1 MPHPK
6 DMSRRQFLTRAGGAA
21 LAIPSLS
28 AILAACT
35 KPGSSASASGS
46 PTRPIATPQNPVTLP
61 LNGQPI
67 DASTPVETGAT
78 LLMYN
83 WVDYTYKKVIAEFE
97 SEYNCSVDYTT
108 FNNMEEG
115 IQKVVSG
122 QVKPDVFFP
131 TTDYLSRLVYEDL
144 LQPLQHELIPN
155 MEANVWKAFW
165 DPGPYYDRGWRYT
178 VPYVIYTTGVGYRR
192 DDIPDS
198 KAAQEGYDLIW
209 DPAYKGKISYYDSY
223 RDAIG
228 MAILRDG
235 GTDVNTG
242 DQATIDQAKNA
253 ILQLV
258 NDLSASLNINGMY
271 AKLPEGQYVVGQ
283 AWSGDMVGAQ
293 WYLPKGTPASVLGY
307 WYPEDHKGLIG
318 NDLIAIPAG
327 AKNPVLAHKFLN
339 FLLDKKWG
347 FVNFSQWNGYQPPF
361 TSIQPDSLISQGVVP
376 ANLSAAVV
384 TEDMFT
390 QGYLQTEL
398 PPDVDQKWQ
407 AAWSEISAGG

>member
-35 KPGSSASASGS
+35 KPGSSQSASGS
-46 PTRPIATPQNPVTLP
+46 PTRPIASPQNPVTLP

-67 DASTPVETGAT
+67 DASKPVETGAT

-97 SEYNCSVDYTT
+97 NEYNCSVDYTT

-115 IQKVVSG
+115 IQKIVSG

-155 MEANVWKAFW
+155 MEANVWKTFW
-165 DPGPYYDRGWRYT
+165 DPGPYYDLGWRYS
-178 VPYVIYTTGVGYRR
+178 VPYTIYTTGVGYRR

-198 KAAQEGYDLIW
+198 KAAQEQYNLIW

-258 NDLSASLNINGMY
+258 NDLNASLTINGMY

-283 AWSGDMVGAQ
+283 SWSGDMVGAQ
-293 WYLPKGTPASVLGY
+293 WYLPKGTPSSVLGY

-376 ANLSAAVV
+376 ATLSAAVV

>member
-6 DMSRRQFLTRAGGAA
+6 DMSRRQFLTRVGGAA

-28 AILAACT
+28 AILAACS
-35 KPGSSASASGS
+35 KPGSTASASGS
-46 PTRPIATPQNPVTLP
+46 AARPIATPDNPVTLP
-61 LNGQPI
+61 MHGQPI
-67 DASTPVETGAT
+67 ETSMPVETGAT

-115 IQKVVSG
+115 IQKIVSG

-144 LQPLQHELIPN
+144 LQPLQHDLIPN
-155 MEANVWKAFW
+155 MEANVWKTFW
-165 DPGPYYDRGWRYT
+165 DPGPYYDRGWRYS
-178 VPYVIYTTGVGYRR
+178 VPYTIYTTGVGYRR

-198 KAAQEGYDLIW
+198 KAAQEQYNLIW

-235 GTDVNTG
+235 STDVNTG

-258 NDLSASLNINGMY
+258 NDLNASLTINGMY

-283 AWSGDMVGAQ
+283 SWSGDMVGAQ
-293 WYLPKGTPASVLGY
+293 WYLPKGTPSSVLGY

-318 NDLIAIPAG
+318 NDLIAIPSG
-327 AKNPVLAHKFLN
+327 AKNPVLAHKFIN

-347 FVNFSQWNGYQPPF
+347 FINFSQWNGYQPPF

-376 ANLSAAVV
+376 ATLSAAVV

-398 PPDVDQKWQ
+398 PPDVDQQWQ